1 MRREDF
7 IYWSQQ
13 DEMIDSPSGI
23 QEADEVEGRVLLCG
37 WLCQTQG
44 KPQGRRSFVTMY
56 LLGGAIGC
64 CRSWHVSVLEALLLN
79 AILSDL

>member
-1 MRREDF
+1 MIIAGVASRKLMRWKAAF
-7 IYWSQQ
+7 CCVGGF
-13 DEMIDSPSGI
+13 GI
-23 QEADEVEGRVLLCG
+23 PKGKLPGGR
-37 WLCQTQG
+37 
-44 KPQGRRSFVTMY
+44 SSVTMH